1 MKNRMNRTAAGVALA
16 LVLLAGGVQPVC
28 AAASGPAVSLVWD
41 FTSAANPA
49 QPDAATGVSGASH
62 ATIGAGQFAE
72 GWVSQLNGW
81 PGTGFWDLGNS
92 GSITLNN
99 STALVASGTQRMKIT
114 VKVRQYQDSGGLGYD
129 QSTLVSVP
137 GATAGATSLSTVAP
151 AGNLGDWVV
160 QETEWTLAPNSV
172 ATTIVVQGATAPKKG
187 TVIDQIIVQATI
199 VAPAPALSIRKVGT
213 DNRQVEIS
221 WSAEF
226 AGMEL
231 EASADPGNAAGWSK
245 VQQVPQ
251 LSGGIYSVTLEASG
265 AKFYRLKQP

>member
-1 MKNRMNRTAAGVALA
+1 MKNRINQTAAGVALA
-16 LVLLAGGVQPVC
+16 LVLLAGGVQSVC

-41 FTSAANPA
+41 FSSAANPA
-49 QPDAATGVSGASH
+49 QPDSATGVTGASH
-62 ATIGAGQFAE
+62 ATIGAGPFAE

-81 PGTGFWDLGNS
+81 PGSGFWDLGNS
-92 GSITLNN
+92 GSITL
-99 STALVASGTQRMKIT
+99 SSTTALVASGAHHIKIT

-137 GATAGATSLSTVAP
+137 GATAGSTSVATVAP

-187 TVIDQIIVQATI
+187 TVIDQIVVQAAI
-199 VAPAPALSIRKVGT
+199 VAPTPALSIRKVGT

-221 WSAEF
+221 WSADF
-226 AGMEL
+226 ADMEL
-231 EASADPGNAAGWSK
+231 ESTSDPANASGWSK
-245 VQQVPQ
+245 VQQTPQ
-251 LSGGIYSVTLEASG
+251 LAGAVYSVTLEAGGS
-265 AKFYRLKQP
+265 KFYRLKRP